1 MGGGRPSRHCCNKIT
16 TDQNG
21 IYKPRPRRSPAAV
34 LVALLLLISGV
45 ERNPGPVLRPSSSAH
60 NAVAF
65 GLLNARSAVHKATL
79 IHDVIADQK
88 LDVLALTE
96 TWITSDAPD
105 TVKLDIAPPGY
116 QVLRQSRGSSSDKR
130 GGGVAFIHADT
141 RWQHRCS
148 SVFGQ
153 SVSASPKQ
161 TQFEVLAAQ
170 LTMRPTVHVTVVCIY
185 RPPASVSRQFCEKL
199 AGLLDQL
206 VTAKQQFIVCGD
218 FNCPGNDQ
226 LYSPHM
232 VVTIYRYTIT

>member
-1 MGGGRPSRHCCNKIT
+1 M
-16 TDQNG
+16 
-21 IYKPRPRRSPAAV
+21 
-34 LVALLLLISGV
+34 
-45 ERNPGPVLRPSSSAH
+45 
-60 NAVAF
+60 
-65 GLLNARSAVHKATL
+65 
-79 IHDVIADQK
+79 
-88 LDVLALTE
+88 
-96 TWITSDAPD
+96 
-105 TVKLDIAPPGY
+105 
-116 QVLRQSRGSSSDKR
+116 
-130 GGGVAFIHADT
+130 
-141 RWQHRCS
+141 
-148 SVFGQ
+148 FGQ

-232 VVTIYRYTIT
+232 VVTIYRYTIENNLTKKRKYKEEKNTHKQMACRTCRLRSIYKLMKVRKLVRWLSDLINLSRRLAI